1 MRGILFFLVLVEFS
15 EILQG
20 ASTLMIASFKTATAV
35 FILNTKLHTNV
46 KARLKSRY
54 EIGCYIDKY
63 TVMTAVV
70 TLAG

>member
-1 MRGILFFLVLVEFS
+1 MRGILFFLVPVEFS